1 MEWKSRAE
9 TKAGKLVETGKS
21 TLTGTISK
29 YTGIPEERIQE
40 TLASLSAWWQLNNP
54 QEGSTDKL
62 LKQLNSN

>member
-9 TKAGKLVETGKS
+9 TEAGKLVETGKS
-21 TLTGTISK
+21 TLTGTIRK